1 MGRRLHSRH
10 MAMMSGSISGEHW
23 LQFFVNSRFWVI
35 GAVVTILTLS
45 GLWMVKDVPT
55 LPQVNWA
62 AIRAMQNWKPTF
74 FIREQPAVIEN
85 GQVVQ
90 PGEKHYTV
98 PSALVETR

>member
-1 MGRRLHSRH
+1 M
-10 MAMMSGSISGEHW
+10 
-23 LQFFVNSRFWVI
+23 QFFVNSRFWVI

-85 GQVVQ
+85 GHVVQ